1 MTISKRELRSFFG
14 NLHPLNVGLVF
25 KVYKELN
32 YNDIQF
38 DKLSVRRNKYTIK
51 STGLVNNY
59 TKNQKSNK
67 IRVKYSEFIKY
78 LAENLFEMNIKDLG
92 YLQSLEI
99 LEIFQYIKENEPS
112 INKMHN
118 SHKLEKLIFSILK
131 IHIIY
136 ILELSILLSE
146 MSEIKALIEDFSKL
160 LLCFEINVEDLFY
173 NINDDELIQI
183 FNLICYFL
191 DLKEEIILDKNQDNI
206 LIKILNIS
214 MNKIKKHFNI
224 LLQHPLKMSEIINQP
239 NKSKWISLL
248 DSKDIVISNEDLIL
262 YFILKNFNG
271 YCDNLIQ
278 VMKIIRFN
286 FLSDSAKNI
295 YNRVQSPVLNS
306 TNITRNKYFV
316 NSALSFPNSTI
327 KPKFMILNNLS
338 DWSQIPAINKH
349 FVIENNLNTDCC
361 FSYEVQ
367 IMNQGKFRF
376 PGNFNDLVKTW
387 HLFLGISIKVDEKF
401 QHFIFN
407 LFSLL
412 CENSNKNHT
421 DKFFR
426 CRSILKSSKYDFKT
440 GNISKNIMAPA
451 PIALYKE
458 KNCMQNE
465 VVIQEDGLV
474 LADSSGNEI
483 WRDENKVI
491 FVVNLREKFILV
503 EIGGLISVY
512 IEILD
517 SLFEYNGLQTK
528 NNLIFP
534 LISYNNEYFNIEL
547 NYYSCNLSMKEKLT
561 NLKEIQNQE
570 YKNRLIGSKTRRK
583 LLIEVSKKQS
593 GAPKRVTRLR
603 PSGSTNVVIPFS
615 MDSLNSPLFSVT
627 PPTGRRGRPKKN
639 TNQAYIRELAYM
651 NNIKEYSSSSLAKA
665 SKKNGSRQIPESTE
679 VRDSGSL
686 VIKKIKKKVKAATSN
701 NHRYFNSFLG
711 KFFTKSLEKL
721 LSFLRGRLL

>member
-1 MTISKRELRSFFG
+1 MTISKRELRSLFG

-32 YNDIQF
+32 YHDIQF
-38 DKLSVRRNKYTIK
+38 DKLSVRRNKYTTK
-51 STGLVNNY
+51 STGLINNY
-59 TKNQKSNK
+59 TKSQKSNK

-92 YLQSLEI
+92 YLQSLEL
-99 LEIFQYIKENEPS
+99 LEIFQYIKENESS

-146 MSEIKALIEDFSKL
+146 ISEIKALIEDFSKL

-191 DLKEEIILDKNQDNI
+191 DLKEEIILDKNLDNI

-224 LLQHPLKMSEIINQP
+224 LLHHPLKMSEIINQP

-286 FLSDSAKNI
+286 FLSDSAKNV

-316 NSALSFPNSTI
+316 NNALSFPNSTI

-349 FVIENNLNTDCC
+349 FVIENNLNTDGC

-401 QHFIFN
+401 QPFIFN

-451 PIALYKE
+451 PNSLYKE

-503 EIGGLISVY
+503 EIGGLFSVY

-517 SLFEYNGLQTK
+517 SLFEYSGLQTK
-528 NNLIFP
+528 DNLIFP

-547 NYYSCNLSMKEKLT
+547 NYYSCNLSMKEEQT

-615 MDSLNSPLFSVT
+615 MDSLNSSLFSVT
-627 PPTGRRGRPKKN
+627 SPTGRRGRPKKN
-639 TNQAYIRELAYM
+639 INQAYIRELAYM
-651 NNIKEYSSSSLAKA
+651 NNMKEYCSSSLAKA

-679 VRDSGSL
+679 VRDPGSL
-686 VIKKIKKKVKAATSN
+686 VIKKIKKKVKAATTN

-721 LSFLRGRLL
+721 LSFFRGRLL

>member
-14 NLHPLNVGLVF
+14 SLHPLNVGLVF

-38 DKLSVRRNKYTIK
+38 DKLSVRRNKYTTK

-59 TKNQKSNK
+59 TKSQKSNK

-92 YLQSLEI
+92 YLQSLEL

-146 MSEIKALIEDFSKL
+146 MSEIKAIIEDFSKL

-173 NINDDELIQI
+173 NISDNELIQI

-248 DSKDIVISNEDLIL
+248 DSKDIVISNEDLVL

-278 VMKIIRFN
+278 VMEIIRFN
-286 FLSDSAKNI
+286 FLSDSAKNV

-306 TNITRNKYFV
+306 TNITRNEYFV
-316 NSALSFPNSTI
+316 NNALSFPNSTI

-338 DWSQIPAINKH
+338 DWSQIPVINKH
-349 FVIENNLNTDCC
+349 FVIENNLNTDGC

-387 HLFLGISIKVDEKF
+387 HLFLGISIKVNEEF
-401 QHFIFN
+401 QPFIFN

-426 CRSILKSSKYDFKT
+426 CSSILKSSKYDFKT

-451 PIALYKE
+451 PTALYKE
-458 KNCMQNE
+458 KNYMQNE

-503 EIGGLISVY
+503 EIGGLFSVY

-517 SLFEYNGLQTK
+517 SLFEYSGLQTK

-534 LISYNNEYFNIEL
+534 LISYNHEYFNIEL
-547 NYYSCNLSMKEKLT
+547 NYYSCNLSMKEELT
-561 NLKEIQNQE
+561 NLKKIQNQE

-583 LLIEVSKKQS
+583 LLLEVSKKQS

-651 NNIKEYSSSSLAKA
+651 NNMKEYCSSSLAKA

-679 VRDSGSL
+679 VRDPGSL
-686 VIKKIKKKVKAATSN
+686 VIKKIKKKVKASTTN

-711 KFFTKSLEKL
+711 KLFTKSLEKL
-721 LSFLRGRLL
+721 LGFFRGRLL